1 MRPNSGQSPRRSFFD
16 VLLWVLL
23 SIAILLRFVKINDR
37 ELWYDEVLSLLLS
50 TGQKIQYV
58 GPPDHAVALS
68 QYSALLHLPTLPFPL
83 MLERLIRGL
92 QGGEPHP
99 PLFFLAHHLWLH
111 GFGAGEIALRSLPLL
126 WSLGA
131 IGVAYGFGRS
141 IFGHR
146 VGLMFCTL
154 LAANPFYL
162 FHSLNVRMYTPLVF
176 WAILSAWALIEIS
189 HRDLDRD
196 RLWQG
201 CLIGAVVGGLLTF
214 YLFAYWL
221 IVLGALALWVDRKH
235 AVYYALRIGAGVA
248 ITLPWMLWGTIKQ
261 LRNADI
267 GRFSNSPGVS
277 FPLFQH
283 LQDALQTLGI
293 HLVIGDWAS
302 SIPVLTAPLC
312 GLGVL
317 VVIAAMGT
325 RLWRH
330 DRHSFGIAAIMGLL
344 PIVLA
349 LIVDSITGKY
359 TLGFGSGRTLIIMLP
374 GCLLLITIAL
384 ASWKRKGQVAMVL
397 LLLGYLAIDV
407 GDFSLRPRQ
416 VFHPIAQVIQESPN
430 TPTLIVLNSKAWGH
444 VNRLAYYIS
453 PEAKVSLL
461 AQPAPKLERSFGPIV
476 EKTYSQYGRVLVLE
490 SQTPLWSPPT
500 TPEQRQ
506 QIVMSLTSHF
516 KLTAQKS
523 LSGTMDLDRF
533 ELSVYKSTLVSETDV
548 SDMGQR
554 TGTKLNGV

>member
-1 MRPNSGQSPRRSFFD
+1 MLPNSAQSSRRSFFD
-16 VLLWVLL
+16 VLLWVALG
-23 SIAILLRFVKINDR
+23 IAILLRLININHR

-50 TGQKIQYV
+50 TGQKMQYV
-58 GPPDHAVALS
+58 GPSDQVVTLS
-68 QYSALLHLPTLPFPL
+68 QYSALLHLPTLSLPT

-99 PLFFLAHHLWLH
+99 PLFFLAHHFWLH

-126 WSLGA
+126 WSLSA
-131 IGVAYGFGRS
+131 IAVAYGLGRS
-141 IFGHR
+141 LSGHR

-154 LAANPFYL
+154 LAVNPFYL
-162 FHSLNVRMYTPLVF
+162 FHSLNMRMYTPLVF

-189 HRDLDRD
+189 RKDGDRIWL
-196 RLWQG
+196 RWVWQG
-201 CLIGAVVGGLLTF
+201 CLIGAVAGGLLTF

-221 IVLGALALWVDRKH
+221 VVLGALALWVDRKH
-235 AVYYALRIGAGVA
+235 AVHHVLRIGAGIV

-267 GRFSNSPGVS
+267 GRFSNAPAVI

-293 HLVIGDWAS
+293 HLVLGDWVS
-302 SIPVLTAPLC
+302 STPTFVAPLC

-317 VVIAAMGT
+317 AVIVALGP
-325 RLWRH
+325 RLWQR
-330 DRHSFGIAAIMGLL
+330 DRHLFGIAAIMGLL
-344 PIVLA
+344 PIALA
-349 LIVDSITGKY
+349 LLVDTVTGKY
-359 TLGFGSGRTLIIMLP
+359 TLGFGSGRTLMIMLP

-384 ASWKRKGQVAMVL
+384 AGWNRKGQVAMAL
-397 LLLGYLAIDV
+397 LLFGYLAIDV

-416 VFHPIAQVIQESPN
+416 VFHQIAQVVQESPN
-430 TPTLIVLNSKAWGH
+430 TPTLIVLNSQAWGH

-461 AQPAPKLERSFGPIV
+461 AQPAPKLAESFGPIV
-476 EKTYSQYGRVLVLE
+476 EKIYSQYGRVLVLE

-506 QIVMSLTSHF
+506 RLTTSLAEHF

-533 ELSVYKSTLVSETDV
+533 ELSVYQSND
-548 SDMGQR
+548 R
-554 TGTKLNGV
+554 T

>member
-1 MRPNSGQSPRRSFFD
+1 MLPHSAQSSRRSFFD
-16 VLLWVLL
+16 VLLWVAL
-23 SIAILLRFVKINDR
+23 SIAILLRFININQR

-50 TGQKIQYV
+50 TGQKMQYV
-58 GPPDHAVALS
+58 GPTDQVVTLS
-68 QYSALLHLPTLPFPL
+68 QYSALLHLPTLSFPL

-99 PLFFLAHHLWLH
+99 PLFFLGHHLWLH

-131 IGVAYGFGRS
+131 IAVAYGFGRS
-141 IFGHR
+141 LLGHR
-146 VGLMFCTL
+146 AGLMFCTL
-154 LAANPFYL
+154 LAVNPFYL
-162 FHSLNVRMYTPLVF
+162 FHSLNMRMYTPLVF
-176 WAILSAWALIEIS
+176 WAILSAWALLEIS
-189 HRDLDRD
+189 RRDSDRLWS
-196 RLWQG
+196 REGWLWQG
-201 CLIGAVVGGLLTF
+201 CLIGSVAGGMLTF

-221 IVLGALALWVDRKH
+221 VVLGALALWVDRKQ
-235 AVYYALRIGAGVA
+235 AIYYALRIGAGIA

-267 GRFSNSPGVS
+267 GRFSNAPAVMS
-277 FPLFQH
+277 PLFQH

-293 HLVIGDWAS
+293 HLVLGDWVS
-302 SIPVLTAPLC
+302 SVPVWAAPIC

-317 VVIAAMGT
+317 AVILALGA
-325 RLWRH
+325 RLWRQ
-330 DRHSFGIAAIMGLL
+330 DRHWFGIAAIMGLL

-349 LIVDSITGKY
+349 LLVDSLTGKY

-384 ASWKRKGQVAMVL
+384 AGWKRKGQVAMAL
-397 LLLGYLAIDV
+397 LLFGYLAIDV

-416 VFHPIAQVIQESPN
+416 VFHQIAQVIQESPN
-430 TPTLIVLNSKAWGH
+430 TPTLIVLNSQAWGH

-461 AQPAPKLERSFGPIV
+461 AQPAPKLADSFGPIV
-476 EKTYSQYGRVLVLE
+476 EKSYAQYGRVLVLE

-506 QIVMSLTSHF
+506 KIVTSLASHF
-516 KLTAQKS
+516 KLTSQKS

-533 ELSVYKSTLVSETDV
+533 ELSVYQSND
-548 SDMGQR
+548 R
-554 TGTKLNGV
+554 T

>member
-1 MRPNSGQSPRRSFFD
+1 MLPNSAQSSRRSFFD
-16 VLLWVLL
+16 ILLCVAL
-23 SIAILLRFVKINDR
+23 SIAILLRFININQR

-50 TGQKIQYV
+50 TGQKMQYV
-58 GPPDHAVALS
+58 GPTDQVVTLS
-68 QYSALLHLPTLPFPL
+68 QYNALLHLPTLSFPL

-99 PLFFLAHHLWLH
+99 PLFFLGHHLWLH

-131 IGVAYGFGRS
+131 IAVAYGFGRS
-141 IFGHR
+141 LLGHR
-146 VGLMFCTL
+146 AGLMFCTL
-154 LAANPFYL
+154 LAVNPFYL
-162 FHSLNVRMYTPLVF
+162 FHSLNMRMYTPLVF
-176 WAILSAWALIEIS
+176 WAILSAWALLEIS
-189 HRDLDRD
+189 RRDSDRLWE
-196 RLWQG
+196 RQGFLWQG
-201 CLIGAVVGGLLTF
+201 CLIGAVAGGMLTF

-221 IVLGALALWVDRKH
+221 IVLGALALWVDRKR
-235 AVYYALRIGAGVA
+235 AFYYALRIGAGIA

-267 GRFSNSPGVS
+267 GRFSNAPAVMS
-277 FPLFQH
+277 PLFQH

-293 HLVIGDWAS
+293 HLVLGDWVS
-302 SIPVLTAPLC
+302 SVPVWAAPIC

-317 VVIAAMGT
+317 AAIVALGA
-325 RLWRH
+325 RLWRQ
-330 DRHSFGIAAIMGLL
+330 DRHWFGIAAIMGLL

-349 LIVDSITGKY
+349 LLVDSLTGKY

-384 ASWKRKGQVAMVL
+384 AGWKRKGQVAIAL
-397 LLLGYLAIDV
+397 LLFGYLAIDV

-416 VFHPIAQVIQESPN
+416 VFHQIAQVIQESPN
-430 TPTLIVLNSKAWGH
+430 TPTLIVLNSQAWGH

-461 AQPAPKLERSFGPIV
+461 AQPAPKLADSFGPIV
-476 EKTYSQYGRVLVLE
+476 EKSYAQYGRVLVLE

-506 QIVMSLTSHF
+506 KMVTSLASHF
-516 KLTAQKS
+516 KLTAQRS

-533 ELSVYKSTLVSETDV
+533 ELSVYQSND
-548 SDMGQR
+548 R
-554 TGTKLNGV
+554 T

>member
-1 MRPNSGQSPRRSFFD
+1 MLPKSAQSSRRSFFD
-16 VLLWVLL
+16 VLLWVAL
-23 SIAILLRFVKINDR
+23 SIAILLRFININHR

-50 TGQKIQYV
+50 TGQKMQYV
-58 GPPDHAVALS
+58 GPSDQVVTLS
-68 QYSALLHLPTLPFPL
+68 QYSALLHLPTLPFPV

-99 PLFFLAHHLWLH
+99 PLFFMAHHLWLH

-131 IGVAYGFGRS
+131 IAVAYGLGQS
-141 IFGHR
+141 LSGHR
-146 VGLMFCTL
+146 FGLMFCTL

-162 FHSLNVRMYTPLVF
+162 FHSLNMRMYTPLVF
-176 WAILSAWALIEIS
+176 WAILSAWALMEIS
-189 HRDLDRD
+189 RRDSD

-201 CLIGAVVGGLLTF
+201 WLWQGCFVGAVAGGMLTF

-221 IVLGALALWVDRKH
+221 VVLGALALWIDRKH
-235 AVYYALRIGAGVA
+235 AVHHALRIGAGIV

-267 GRFSNSPGVS
+267 GRFSNAPAVISP
-277 FPLFQH
+277 FFQH

-293 HLVIGDWAS
+293 HLVIGDWVS
-302 SIPVLTAPLC
+302 SVPSLTAPLC

-317 VVIAAMGT
+317 TVITAISI
-325 RLWRH
+325 RLWQRERH
-330 DRHSFGIAAIMGLL
+330 LFGIAAIMGLL

-349 LIVDSITGKY
+349 LLVDSITGKY

-384 ASWKRKGQVAMVL
+384 ASWNRKGQVAMAL
-397 LLLGYLAIDV
+397 LLLGYLAVDV

-416 VFHPIAQVIQESPN
+416 VFHQIAQVIQESPN
-430 TPTLIVLNSKAWGH
+430 IPTLIVLNSQAWGH

-461 AQPAPKLERSFGPIV
+461 AQPASKLAASFGPIV
-476 EKTYSQYGRVLVLE
+476 EKTYSRYDRVLVLE

-506 QIVMSLTSHF
+506 QIATSLASHF
-516 KLTAQKS
+516 KLTGQQS

-533 ELSVYKSTLVSETDV
+533 ELSVYQSND
-548 SDMGQR
+548 R
-554 TGTKLNGV
+554 T

>member
-1 MRPNSGQSPRRSFFD
+1 MLPNSAQSSRRSFFD
-16 VLLWVLL
+16 VLLWVAL
-23 SIAILLRFVKINDR
+23 SIAILLRFININQR

-50 TGQKIQYV
+50 TGQKMQYV
-58 GPPDHAVALS
+58 GPTDQVVTLS
-68 QYSALLHLPTLPFPL
+68 QYSALLHLPTLSFPL

-99 PLFFLAHHLWLH
+99 PLFFLGHHLWLH

-131 IGVAYGFGRS
+131 IAVAYGFGRS
-141 IFGHR
+141 LLGHR

-162 FHSLNVRMYTPLVF
+162 FHSLNMRMYTPLVF
-176 WAILSAWALIEIS
+176 WAILSAWALMEIS
-189 HRDLDRD
+189 RRDSDRL
-196 RLWQG
+196 RVWPGWLWQG
-201 CLIGAVVGGLLTF
+201 CLIGAVAGGMLTF

-221 IVLGALALWVDRKH
+221 VVLGALALWVDRKR
-235 AVYYALRIGAGVA
+235 AFYYALRIGAGIA

-267 GRFSNSPGVS
+267 GRFSNAPAVMS
-277 FPLFQH
+277 PLFQH

-293 HLVIGDWAS
+293 HLVLGDWVS
-302 SIPVLTAPLC
+302 SVPVWAAPIC
-312 GLGVL
+312 GLAVL
-317 VVIAAMGT
+317 AAIVALGA
-325 RLWRH
+325 RLWRQ
-330 DRHSFGIAAIMGLL
+330 DRHWFGIAAIMGLL

-349 LIVDSITGKY
+349 LLVDSLTGKY

-384 ASWKRKGQVAMVL
+384 AGWKRKGQVAMAL
-397 LLLGYLAIDV
+397 LLFGYLAIDV

-416 VFHPIAQVIQESPN
+416 VFHQIAQVIQESPN
-430 TPTLIVLNSKAWGH
+430 TPTLIVLNSQAWGH

-461 AQPAPKLERSFGPIV
+461 AQPAPKLAESFGPIV
-476 EKTYSQYGRVLVLE
+476 EKTYAQYGRVLVLE

-506 QIVMSLTSHF
+506 KIVTSLASHF

-533 ELSVYKSTLVSETDV
+533 ELSVYQSND
-548 SDMGQR
+548 R
-554 TGTKLNGV
+554 T

>member
-1 MRPNSGQSPRRSFFD
+1 MLPNPAQSSRRSLFD
-16 VLLWVLL
+16 VLLWVAL
-23 SIAILLRFVKINDR
+23 SVSILLRFVNINHR

-50 TGQKIQYV
+50 TGQKMQYV
-58 GPPDHAVALS
+58 GPPDQAVALS
-68 QYSALLHLPTLPFPL
+68 QYSTLLHLPSLSFPL

-99 PLFFLAHHLWLH
+99 PLFFLMHHLWLH

-176 WAILSAWALIEIS
+176 WAILSAWALMEVS
-189 HRDLDRD
+189 HRDSDRLWL
-196 RLWQG
+196 REGWLWQG
-201 CLIGAVVGGLLTF
+201 CLIGSVAGGMLTF

-221 IVLGALALWVDRKH
+221 VVLGALALWVDRKQAVYH
-235 AVYYALRIGAGVA
+235 AVRIGAGVA
-248 ITLPWMLWGTIKQ
+248 MTLPWMLWGTIKQ

-267 GRFSNSPGVS
+267 GRFSNAPTVIS
-277 FPLFQH
+277 PLFQH

-293 HLVIGDWAS
+293 HLVLGDWFS
-302 SIPVLTAPLC
+302 SVPGLTAPLC
-312 GLGVL
+312 GLVAL
-317 VVIAAMGT
+317 SLIAALGS
-325 RLWRH
+325 RLWRYE
-330 DRHSFGIAAIMGLL
+330 RHSFGIAAIMGLL

-349 LIVDSITGKY
+349 LLVDSLTGKY
-359 TLGFGSGRTLIIMLP
+359 TLGFGSGRTLMIMLP

-384 ASWKRKGQVAMVL
+384 AGWKWKGQIAMAL
-397 LLLGYLAIDV
+397 LLFGYLAIDV

-416 VFHPIAQVIQESPN
+416 VFHQIAQVIQASPK
-430 TPTLIVLNSKAWGH
+430 TPTLIVLNSQAWGH

-453 PEAKVSLL
+453 PEAQVSLL
-461 AQPAPKLERSFGPIV
+461 AQPAPKLAESFGPIV

-490 SQTPLWSPPT
+490 SQTPLWSPLT

-506 QIVMSLTSHF
+506 QIAMSLASHF

-533 ELSVYKSTLVSETDV
+533 ELAVYESNDRPSP
-548 SDMGQR
+548 
-554 TGTKLNGV
+554 